1 VMVLVLKIVGAVT
14 VGPALTAGYAAGV
27 AVLLVVGHG
36 ASAKDASSDS
46 PSRP

>member
-1 VMVLVLKIVGAVT
+1 MVGAVT

-36 ASAKDASSDS
+36 ASVKAASPTS
-46 PSRP
+46 PSRS